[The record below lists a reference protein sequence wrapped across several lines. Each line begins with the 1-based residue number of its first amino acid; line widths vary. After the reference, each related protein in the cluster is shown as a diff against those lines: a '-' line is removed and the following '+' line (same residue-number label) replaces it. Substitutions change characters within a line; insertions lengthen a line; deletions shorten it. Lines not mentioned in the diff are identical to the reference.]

1 MTHKAV
7 GIETGTIYAT
17 GTHQQ
22 CVRAVNE
29 RISNTGQVDG
39 IGRAVTLQQT
49 EAIRIYRAGQQ
60 FETDAEYLER
70 MEKEMRLLE
79 IQAEQRKQE
88 KAEQRKR
95 ERIQQREMEAKVR
108 REQQEELRRLKAEQ
122 KRRERA
128 EIARVEAEQKAAARA
143 EREARKLEREA
154 QAILAKANKKQQQP
168 K

>member
-7 GIETGTIYAT
+7 GIKTGTIYAT

-70 MEKEMRLLE
+70 TTCSSQYRTIPRTMHHWQLLKDRT
-79 IQAEQRKQE
+79 IRTGVYILLL
-88 KAEQRKR
+88 RKR
-95 ERIQQREMEAKVR
+95 
-108 REQQEELRRLKAEQ
+108 
-122 KRRERA
+122 
-128 EIARVEAEQKAAARA
+128 
-143 EREARKLEREA
+143 
-154 QAILAKANKKQQQP
+154 
-168 K
+168 